1 MLAVVRDSVVVA
13 LIALPGYFVS
23 VYMVGKQTPKQIQ
36 LQGFLIMGLLYA
48 IIGVKFSW
56 LSSNRLVL
64 VLMYGL
70 TFFFSN
76 YGPNTTV
83 SVLQI
88 LHHYNNFDFTLT
100 NSRHFASDLY
110 DAKHYLFSL
119 MSFYVERSLC
129 CKQKSEC
136 PSRLH
141 YIFACC
147 YTARG

>member
-48 IIGVKFSW
+48 IIGDKFSW

-76 YGPNTTV
+76 YGPNNGKCPTNIA
-83 SVLQI
+83 SLQ
-88 LHHYNNFDFTLT
+88 
-100 NSRHFASDLY
+100 
-110 DAKHYLFSL
+110 
-119 MSFYVERSLC
+119 
-129 CKQKSEC
+129 
-136 PSRLH
+136 
-141 YIFACC
+141 
-147 YTARG
+147 